1 MSYAIIRGEEMK
13 TARIFKNGRSQAVRL
28 PKDFQF
34 QDDQVFIQKH
44 GEAVILVPHGRWKR
58 SGPRAGERNSLM
70 YLLDTNIC
78 IYAIKQKH
86 EKLLDL
92 IKEKSGE
99 GLFISSLTV
108 AELEFGVQNSQRV
121 DRNRIAMIKFLSY
134 FNILNFD
141 GKERPNYRPD

>member
-1 MSYAIIRGEEMK
+1 
-13 TARIFKNGRSQAVRL
+13 
-28 PKDFQF
+28 
-34 QDDQVFIQKH
+34 
-44 GEAVILVPHGRWKR
+44 
-58 SGPRAGERNSLM
+58 M

-92 IKEKSGE
+92 LREKSGE

-108 AELEFGVQNSQRV
+108 AELEFGVQNSRQV
-121 DRNRIAMIKFLSY
+121 DRNRIALIKFLSY

-141 GKERPNYRPD
+141 GSDAIEYGKIKTELRKKGQIIGQIDLLLAAQTVNREMTLITNNLKEFLRVDALKVEDWSQ

>member
-1 MSYAIIRGEEMK
+1 
-13 TARIFKNGRSQAVRL
+13 
-28 PKDFQF
+28 
-34 QDDQVFIQKH
+34 
-44 GEAVILVPHGRWKR
+44 
-58 SGPRAGERNSLM
+58 M

-108 AELEFGVQNSQRV
+108 AELEFGVQNSQQV
-121 DRNRIAMIKFLSY
+121 DRNRIAMIKFLFY

-141 GKERPNYRPD
+141 GSDAIEYGKIKAELRKKGQIIGQIDLLLAAQAVNRKMTLITNNLKEFLRVDGLKVEDWSR

>member
-1 MSYAIIRGEEMK
+1 
-13 TARIFKNGRSQAVRL
+13 
-28 PKDFQF
+28 
-34 QDDQVFIQKH
+34 
-44 GEAVILVPHGRWKR
+44 
-58 SGPRAGERNSLM
+58 M

-141 GKERPNYRPD
+141 GSDAIEYGKIKAELRKKGQIIGQIDLLLAAQAVNRKMTLITNNLKEFLRVDGLKVEDWSQ